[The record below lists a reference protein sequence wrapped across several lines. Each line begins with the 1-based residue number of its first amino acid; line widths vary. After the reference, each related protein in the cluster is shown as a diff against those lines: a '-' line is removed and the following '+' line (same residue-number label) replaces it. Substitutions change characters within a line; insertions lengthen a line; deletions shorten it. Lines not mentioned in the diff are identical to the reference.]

1 MTQETQSLKIEYMYD
16 SNESESDHEGRSF
29 TFLLQVLKEKL
40 DSMSSV
46 LKEYINT
53 NRLQDREQ
61 NNELLLYLFL
71 QSMEKEE
78 QELFLSKL
86 NNQELFLSKLN
97 NYDIGDVETSINSIS
112 SSTLPEPEIYKGWG
126 FKFKQE
132 GIEVKEEE
140 DGKNYLVI
148 TIDEVFDG
156 SQLKEMGLEK
166 GDKIK
171 IELDTTLAKSLS
183 ADGKFDV
190 GKVSQFVRS
199 AETIT
204 AITKEDVEPQLKDKM
219 VFVKVGDKHINF
231 EDLIDQEEKKEG
243 DKKKLEEAVKKAF
256 ENAKKNFD
264 GLSPA
269 TAPKQPEGKD
279 FGVVREI

>member
-1 MTQETQSLKIEYMYD
+1 MTQETQSLKTEYMYD
-16 SNESESDHEGRSF
+16 GNVSESDHEGRSF
-29 TFLLQVLKEKL
+29 TFLLQVLEKKS
-40 DSMSSV
+40 DSSSSV

-53 NRLQDREQ
+53 NRLKDKEQ

-71 QSMEKEE
+71 QSMEQEE
-78 QELFLSKL
+78 QK
-86 NNQELFLSKLN
+86 LFLSKLN
-97 NYDIGDVETSINSIS
+97 NYNINDVETIINSIS

-171 IELDTTLAKSLS
+171 IELGATLAESLS
-183 ADGKFDV
+183 ADDKFDV
-190 GKVSQFVRS
+190 GKVSQFVRN

-204 AITKEDVEPQLKDKM
+204 AIKQNDKTESLSHESKGF
-219 VFVKVGDKHINF
+219 FVKVGDKHINF
-231 EDLIDQEEKKEG
+231 EDLIDQEEEQED
-243 DKKKLEEAVKKAF
+243 DKKKLEEFVKQAF
-256 ENAKKNFD
+256 KNAKEAFKS
-264 GLSPA
+264 LPPA
-269 TAPKQPEGKD
+269 TAPQQPKVGD
-279 FGVVREI
+279 FGVVR